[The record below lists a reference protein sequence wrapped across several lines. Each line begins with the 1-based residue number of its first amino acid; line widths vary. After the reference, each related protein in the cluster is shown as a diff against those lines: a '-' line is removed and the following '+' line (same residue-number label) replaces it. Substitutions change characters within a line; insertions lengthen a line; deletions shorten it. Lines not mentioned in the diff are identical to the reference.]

1 MIQNAETD
9 KNCLLMP
16 ETSAVEMENCFF
28 SPLFLLIM
36 CLGTGAGARTLKI
49 IFAMSKSK
57 ISRRQKLKFVLA
69 FATISHAV
77 GTA

>member
-1 MIQNAETD
+1 MIQNTETD

-16 ETSAVEMENCFF
+16 ETSAVEMENRFF

-36 CLGTGAGARTLKI
+36 CLGMKAGVRTLKI

-57 ISRRQKLKFVLA
+57 ISRRQKLTFVPA
-69 FATISHAV
+69 FATISHVV
-77 GTA
+77 GMA